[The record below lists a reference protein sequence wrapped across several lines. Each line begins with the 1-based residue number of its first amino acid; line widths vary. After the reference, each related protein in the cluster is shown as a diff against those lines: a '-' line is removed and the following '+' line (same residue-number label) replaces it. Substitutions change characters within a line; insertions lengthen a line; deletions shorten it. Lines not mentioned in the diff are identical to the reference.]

1 MNRRHAALSERL
13 DSQADLPGDLRR
25 TLAEVYPRGKPPAG
39 LALLA
44 QHGLDRLPLPGGGAT
59 LLRWQAL
66 AAVAQHDLSLAK
78 LYEGHTDALAVMQEL
93 AHTPVFDDAV
103 AEPDSATWG
112 MWAAEPPGQRVLIDI
127 DAANGDATLQGCKA
141 WCSGAAH
148 VSHGLLTAWFAD
160 GRGPQ
165 LVQVAM
171 RQPGIEVSTQNWC
184 AVGMAGSSSLDVS
197 FHGARAH
204 LVGKPGDYLSRPGFW
219 RGGAGIAACWY
230 GGALALA
237 EALRRAVASTP
248 ERSRTPFRLAA
259 LGKVDVALQSTAA
272 LLREAAAWIDQHPA
286 DDAAVQALRVRQAAE
301 VACRL
306 VLDEVGRALGATP
319 FCRDAHFAQAAADLP
334 VYIRQSHADR
344 DFASLGERLA
354 PLQEPPWTL

>member
-1 MNRRHAALSERL
+1 MNRRHAALSEPR
-13 DSQADLPGDLRR
+13 DTHADLPGDLRR
-25 TLAEVYPRGKPPAG
+25 TLGDVYPRGKPPAW

-204 LVGKPGDYLSRPGFW
+204 LVGQPGDYLARPGFW
-219 RGGAGIAACWY
+219 QGGAGIAACWF
-230 GGALALA
+230 GGLLGIARMVQQRKGPKPDAH
-237 EALRRAVASTP
+237 
-248 ERSRTPFRLAA
+248 RLAHIGA
-259 LGKVDVALQSTAA
+259 IDVALTAA
-272 LLREAAAWIDQHPA
+272 AAQLREAAAWIDEHPKDSA
-286 DDAAVQALRVRQAAE
+286 QRVALRARLVVEQAANE
-301 VACRL
+301 VIHHA
-306 VLDEVGRALGATP
+306 GRAVGAGP
-319 FCRDAHFAQAAADLP
+319 LCRDPRFARALADLP
-334 VYIRQSHADR
+334 VFLRQSHAER
-344 DFASLGERLA
+344 DLAALGQFAANE
-354 PLQEPPWTL
+354 QEEPSSWTL